1 MTRAILAAAIL
12 AVALPLGANL
22 PEYPDSSVNLSPV
35 SIYEIAEHATGA
47 PAEILH
53 GIAFAESSN
62 GKKLDHPDPLDRGW
76 FGLHESPAIHAER
89 AAAWFEFDAD
99 DPVQAAMIAGHVLM
113 DNLAQLGDMRL
124 AIAAY
129 KQGVQGVR
137 DDGPAGWYVERVM
150 GAAR

>member
-1 MTRAILAAAIL
+1 MRVIIAIAIFSLAM
-12 AVALPLGANL
+12 PLGANL
-22 PEYPDSSVNLSPV
+22 SERSVPSIDLSPV
-35 SIYEIAEHATGA
+35 SIYDLAEYATGA
-47 PAEILH
+47 PAEILR

-89 AAAWFEFDAD
+89 AAKWFEFDAD
-99 DPVQAAMIAGHVLM
+99 NPVQAAMIAGHLLM

-137 DDGPAGWYVERVM
+137 DDGVAEWYVERVM
-150 GAAR
+150 GASK